1 MSDDQDQGDE
11 EMMVSFEVRRCRTA
25 SVESFT
31 LTHGRSY
38 LQSVDELQQHGI
50 NVQDITKLK
59 SAGICTILAVAQ
71 STRKNLL
78 KIKGLSEAKVEKLK
92 LPMDMGGASGK
103 VAYIDTEGT
112 FRPDRVKAI
121 ADRFGVDAKTV
132 AE

>member
-1 MSDDQDQGDE
+1 MCVTTQ
-11 EMMVSFEVRRCRTA
+11 
-25 SVESFT
+25 
-31 LTHGRSY
+31 
-38 LQSVDELQQHGI
+38 
-50 NVQDITKLK
+50 
-59 SAGICTILAVAQ
+59 
-71 STRKNLL
+71 
-78 KIKGLSEAKVEKLK
+78 